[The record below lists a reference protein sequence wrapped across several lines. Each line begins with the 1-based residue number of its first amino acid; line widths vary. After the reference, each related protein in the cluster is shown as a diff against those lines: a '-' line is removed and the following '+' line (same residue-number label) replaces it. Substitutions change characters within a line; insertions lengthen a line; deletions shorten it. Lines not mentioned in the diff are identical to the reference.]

1 MATHRTSILSAA
13 RWPRSSK
20 VPRNSPMPTVA
31 RSPFTSDLCPP
42 CQPPNG
48 NDRSCVSPLDARR
61 RPLMMSPPPGST
73 SQERGLA
80 RARSDKSLARFDR
93 VAMVLSGGA
102 ALGAYQAGAYAAL
115 ENCGVRPNWIAGT
128 AIGAI
133 NAAIIAGNLPH
144 ERTFRLRQFWQ
155 ELGRRVGSQAG
166 GGLRRTVRHWLAG
179 YMPGH
184 CAAAAGGGR
193 ERAVVRPGDLRE
205 LLQASVDFDRVNS
218 GAVRLVLGAV
228 NLVTGAETY
237 FDNDRHVLGPDH
249 VLAST
254 ALPGMPAIELDG
266 QRYGGSAVS
275 VAALD
280 DARPAD
286 TLCFVIDGYDP
297 APGGGGG
304 ASRSAREIAALRR
317 NHDLRRMIALLG
329 ERVPPASR
337 RDGDIRKCLA
347 EASEATM
354 TILHLVHE
362 GSAEGLAGKIAD
374 FAPAAVLRRWQAG
387 ESDVA
392 TSLAHPLWLAPPP
405 RRLGVVVHE
414 LRGGVAAPPR

>member
-1 MATHRTSILSAA
+1 VNQP
-13 RWPRSSK
+13 PRVVVSDWRRS
-20 VPRNSPMPTVA
+20 A
-31 RSPFTSDLCPP
+31 RSGCWRA
-42 CQPPNG
+42 C
-48 NDRSCVSPLDARR
+48 DRTRAWPVSTG
-61 RPLMMSPPPGST
+61 SPWCC
-73 SQERGLA
+73 RG
-80 RARSDKSLARFDR
+80 
-93 VAMVLSGGA
+93 GG

-115 ENCGVRPNWIAGT
+115 EHRGVRPNWIAGT

-133 NAAIIAGNLPH
+133 NGAIIAGNLPH
-144 ERTFRLRQFWQ
+144 ERVLRLRQFWQ
-155 ELGRRVGSQAG
+155 ELSRRATARTGRGVGGSLRQMWAG
-166 GGLRRTVRHWLAG
+166 CFARRRGQTPDQMCEDAIVPAG
-179 YMPGH
+179 
-184 CAAAAGGGR
+184 
-193 ERAVVRPGDLRE
+193 ELRE
-205 LLQASVDFDRVNS
+205 LIQRAVDFERVNS

-237 FDNDRHVLGPDH
+237 FDNDRHVIGLDH

-254 ALPGMPAIELDG
+254 AFPGLPPVVIDR

-297 APGGGGG
+297 VPGARGGI
-304 ASRSAREIAALRR
+304 SRSAREIAALRR

-329 ERVPPASR
+329 ERVPPALQ
-337 RDGDIRKCLA
+337 GNADIRKCLA
-347 EASEATM
+347 EASSATM

-362 GSAEGLAGKIAD
+362 GNAAELAAKSAD
-374 FAPAAVLRRWQAG
+374 FAMPALMRRWQAG
-387 ESDVA
+387 ENDVT

-405 RRLGVVVHE
+405 RRLGAVVHE

>member
-1 MATHRTSILSAA
+1 MMVL
-13 RWPRSSK
+13 
-20 VPRNSPMPTVA
+20 
-31 RSPFTSDLCPP
+31 
-42 CQPPNG
+42 
-48 NDRSCVSPLDARR
+48 DRQANRR
-61 RPLMMSPPPGST
+61 ELR
-73 SQERGLA
+73 LA
-80 RARSDKSLARFDR
+80 RARSDKSLARFER
-93 VAMVLSGGA
+93 IAMVLSGGA
-102 ALGAYQAGAYAAL
+102 ALGSYQAGAYAAL

-128 AIGAI
+128 AIGAV

-155 ELGRRVGSQAG
+155 ELSRRVAARCESAVG
-166 GGLRRTVRHWLAG
+166 GKLRQWLAG
-179 YMPGH
+179 VTSTRDGADH
-184 CAAAAGGGR
+184 GLLRDLGR
-193 ERAVVRPGDLRE
+193 DRPMIRPSELRALIE
-205 LLQASVDFDRVNS
+205 SAVDFERVNS
-218 GAVRLVLGAV
+218 GAVRVVLGAV
-228 NLVTGAETY
+228 NLGTGAETY
-237 FDNDRHVLGPDH
+237 FDNDRHVLGPEH

-254 ALPGMPAIELDG
+254 ALPGLSPIVIAD

-297 APGGGGG
+297 APGSGGG
-304 ASRSAREIAALRR
+304 ASRSAREIAGLRR

-329 ERVPPASR
+329 ERVPPAMR
-337 RDGDIRKCLA
+337 RDVDIKKCLA

-362 GSAEGLAGKIAD
+362 GSAEELAAQTAD
-374 FAPAAVLRRWQAG
+374 FSPEALRRRWQAG

>member
-1 MATHRTSILSAA
+1 LNKA
-13 RWPRSSK
+13 PR
-20 VPRNSPMPTVA
+20 VVA
-31 RSPFTSDLCPP
+31 D
-42 CQPPNG
+42 
-48 NDRSCVSPLDARR
+48 RR
-61 RPLMMSPPPGST
+61 R
-73 SQERGLA
+73 QRRERSLA

-93 VAMVLSGGA
+93 IALVLSGGGG
-102 ALGAYQAGAYAAL
+102 LGAYQAGAYAAL

-128 AIGAI
+128 AIGAV

-144 ERTFRLRQFWQ
+144 ERIFRLRQFWQ
-155 ELGRRVGSQAG
+155 ELGRHRGPGAAYRARSRLRGWFAAG
-166 GGLRRTVRHWLAG
+166 L
-179 YMPGH
+179 PGWRERNG
-184 CAAAAGGGR
+184 AAASL
-193 ERAVVRPGDLRE
+193 RPTMRTGELRE
-205 LLQASVDFDRVNS
+205 LIAAAVDFDRVNS